1 MLAMRCIALGFAPSA
16 SPKDKKNY
24 AHLLH
29 YSKKIRPLLSVLIRQ
44 TYNVYPQPLLDIT
57 LPVPQ
62 DGMTVQEAEQ
72 LQLTAA
78 KTVYGDYY
86 LDDTMVKI
94 SVNGAPARVMIS
106 GPYFPSFSCV
116 LTVPGGKG
124 GNLKKESLYGDYNAN
139 KKKYRASHNIYSK
152 ETADACCANLHP
164 HDVVT
169 ITTPCHSLKAPTAC
183 SLPRLLSIPATKM
196 FIKTLPMP

>member
-1 MLAMRCIALGFAPSA
+1 M
-16 SPKDKKNY
+16 
-24 AHLLH
+24 
-29 YSKKIRPLLSVLIRQ
+29 
-44 TYNVYPQPLLDIT
+44 
-57 LPVPQ
+57 PVPQ

-139 KKKYRASHNIYSK
+139 KKNIVQ
-152 ETADACCANLHP
+152 A
-164 HDVVT
+164 
-169 ITTPCHSLKAPTAC
+169 IT
-183 SLPRLLSIPATKM
+183 
-196 FIKTLPMP
+196 FILRKQPMPAALTCIRTMWSPLQPLVTV